1 MLRTPHQHFEQL
13 RESGISYLPSTI
25 SQKSDDLMIWMISM
39 SCPVAQQCCFF
50 VSYRRKMTSIC
61 HRANIEQPS
70 KIERRREY
78 AL

>member
-1 MLRTPHQHFEQL
+1 MPHQHFEKL
-13 RESGISYLPSTI
+13 RESGICHLPLAI
-25 SQKSDDLMIWMISM
+25 RQKTDDLMIWMISM
-39 SCPVAQQCCFF
+39 TRPVAQQCCFF

-70 KIERRREY
+70 KIERGREY